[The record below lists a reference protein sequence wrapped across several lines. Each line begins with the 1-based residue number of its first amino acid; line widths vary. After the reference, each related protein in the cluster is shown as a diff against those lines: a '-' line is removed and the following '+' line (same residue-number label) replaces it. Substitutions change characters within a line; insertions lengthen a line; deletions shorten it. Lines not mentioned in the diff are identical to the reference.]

1 MSYLQGILPAVVT
14 PFDDRGNFLPAPFE
28 RLLERLYGA
37 GVNGVYVGGQTGEG
51 LLQAPSQR
59 KLAAEAAV
67 RCSPAGK
74 SVVVHVGAPR
84 LEEAIDLARHAAR
97 IGAKAV
103 SSLPPMG
110 GHSFAEIRRFYTSLI
125 GACELPF
132 LIYYFP
138 EICPA
143 IASAAQLL
151 DLCTIPNVA
160 GVKFTDSDLYKLD
173 TVAGTGLAVFNGRD
187 ECLAPGLL
195 MGAGGGIGTFYNLA
209 PEWFVDVF
217 RQTRAGDWDRARC
230 VQRKINALIR
240 LTQQF
245 PLFPSVKAMLAWSGI
260 DCGACLP
267 PRGPL
272 TPDEEQRLRAG
283 LAGLELPPGFPV
295 VS

>member
-1 MSYLQGILPAVVT
+1 
-14 PFDDRGNFLPAPFE
+14 
-28 RLLERLYGA
+28 
-37 GVNGVYVGGQTGEG
+37 
-51 LLQAPSQR
+51 
-59 KLAAEAAV
+59 
-67 RCSPAGK
+67 
-74 SVVVHVGAPR
+74 
-84 LEEAIDLARHAAR
+84 
-97 IGAKAV
+97 
-103 SSLPPMG
+103 
-110 GHSFAEIRRFYTSLI
+110 
-125 GACELPF
+125 
-132 LIYYFP
+132 
-138 EICPA
+138 
-143 IASAAQLL
+143 LL